1 MATTSE
7 SRNRPELNVKRIQK
21 AVVLQKPEGWDGS
34 LEAQEI
40 LFGVITSRFLWLC
53 IRLEVD
59 EKGLEDSWE
68 KWCRRY
74 PTFLECFWDTL
85 KKAFAECIDNF
96 GYSVRYEPVFDRILQ
111 LVQRLFR
118 VKDTRGYETV
128 YELLDYIYIL
138 EDTYRVYN
146 YDEK

>member
-1 MATTSE
+1 MATMS
-7 SRNRPELNVKRIQK
+7 ELNVKRIQK

-40 LFGVITSRFLWLC
+40 LFEVITSRFLWLC

-59 EKGLEDSWE
+59 EKGLEDGWE

-74 PTFLECFWDTL
+74 PTVLKCFWETL
-85 KKAFAECIDNF
+85 KKAFAECIDSF
-96 GYSVRYEPVFDRILQ
+96 GYSVNYEPVYERILQ
-111 LVQRLFR
+111 QTERLFR

-138 EDTYRVYN
+138 EDAYRVYD
-146 YDEK
+146 YDG

>member
-7 SRNRPELNVKRIQK
+7 SRSGPELNVKRIRSV
-21 AVVLQKPEGWDGS
+21 VVLQKPEDWDGS

-40 LFGVITSRFLWLC
+40 LFEVIVSRFLWLC

-59 EKGLEDSWE
+59 EKKLEDSWE

-74 PTFLECFWDTL
+74 PTVLKYFWDTL
-85 KKAFAECIDNF
+85 KKAFAECIDIF
-96 GYSVRYEPVFDRILQ
+96 GYSVRYEPVFYCIVQ

-138 EDTYRVYN
+138 EDTYKVYD
-146 YDEK
+146 YE